1 MISIA
6 MAYKNRKVQLIKTLE
21 SIESQSYKDIEVI
34 VVDDAS
40 DPEQKV
46 ADLQSRFPFLTVITV
61 QANPYKNPCIVYNT
75 AFSMCSGEVVIIQN
89 PECLHVGELIQSVAE
104 NIDESRYLSY
114 ACYNV
119 GERDIE
125 KLYNAENKKDFI
137 LSLPQEFNQSKGD
150 AITWYNHSHYR
161 KVDFH
166 FTTAITRK
174 NLESINGFDERYKYG
189 MEFDDNEF
197 LDRIKRKGLEIV
209 NIDDPFSVHQYH
221 TSTYSGAIINGDYLD
236 ANRLAFLNHSIYRNI
251 TQNETLYRAPEN
263 EYYNCNGN

>member
-75 AFSMCSGEVVIIQN
+75 AFSMCSGEVIIIQN

-104 NIDESRYLSY
+104 NIDDSRYLSY

-119 GERDIE
+119 GEKDIE

-137 LSLPQEFNQSKGD
+137 LSLPQEFNQSRGD

-166 FTTAITRK
+166 FTTAVTRK

-221 TSTYSGAIINGDYLD
+221 TSTYSGAIVNGDYLD
-236 ANRLAFLNHSIYRNI
+236 ANRLAFINHSIYCNI
-251 TQNETLYRAPEN
+251 THN
-263 EYYNCNGN
+263 

>member
-1 MISIA
+1 
-6 MAYKNRKVQLIKTLE
+6 
-21 SIESQSYKDIEVI
+21 
-34 VVDDAS
+34 
-40 DPEQKV
+40 
-46 ADLQSRFPFLTVITV
+46 
-61 QANPYKNPCIVYNT
+61 
-75 AFSMCSGEVVIIQN
+75 MCSGEVVIIQN

-104 NIDESRYLSY
+104 NIDDSRYLSY

-125 KLYNAENKKDFI
+125 NLYNAENKKDFI

-189 MEFDDNEF
+189 MEFVGWWIPGHESLISSKPLPDVASLKDFKFRSPPGMES
-197 LDRIKRKGLEIV
+197 EIFAV
-209 NIDDPFSVHQYH
+209 L
-221 TSTYSGAIINGDYLD
+221 GA
-236 ANRLAFLNHSIYRNI
+236 
-251 TQNETLYRAPEN
+251 
-263 EYYNCNGN
+263 

>member
-75 AFSMCSGEVVIIQN
+75 AFSMCSGEVIIIQN
-89 PECLHVGELIQSVAE
+89 PECLHVGELMQSVAE
-104 NIDESRYLSY
+104 NIDDNRYLSY

-119 GERDIE
+119 VEKDIE
-125 KLYNAENKKDFI
+125 RLYNAENKKDFI

-150 AITWYNHSHYR
+150 AITWYNHSRYR

-236 ANRLAFLNHSIYRNI
+236 ANRLAFLNHNMYRNI

>member
-46 ADLQSRFPFLTVITV
+46 ADLQSRFPFLTVVTV

-89 PECLHVGELIQSVAE
+89 PECLHVGELMQSVAE
-104 NIDESRYLSY
+104 SIDDNRYLSY

-119 GERDIE
+119 GEKDIE
-125 KLYNAENKKDFI
+125 RLYNAENKKDFI

-221 TSTYSGAIINGDYLD
+221 QSTYGGAIINGEYMPKEH
-236 ANRLAFLNHSIYRNI
+236 LALINYNIYHQV
-251 TQNETLYRAPEN
+251 TKNETTYRAPQN
-263 EYYNCNGN
+263 EYYNCNRN